1 MRSLYPMVQCVCVC
15 VSLRI
20 NLFRTFR
27 REKKEKTTEEK
38 TTRGRNEKKTKTITA
53 KTRFVGKS
61 PFLTRNLSDKNAAK
75 QGSNFGGGGKKEKR
89 QTSQKIKG

>member
-1 MRSLYPMVQCVCVC
+1 MCVRCP

-38 TTRGRNEKKTKTITA
+38 TTNRKKKRRKKKNITA

-61 PFLTRNLSDKNAAK
+61 PFPTRNLSDKNAAK
-75 QGSNFGGGGKKEKR
+75 QGSNSGGGGKKEKR